1 MPTSLARRVKVHDD
15 IELHASPPRISS
27 MRTHKIAAFLKL
39 ASRRLDLPASVQAFS
54 AAVLFLLPFLFTVAL
69 TAFAQTP
76 AAAPQPNFSGKW
88 AGHFDIT
95 TPDGVQ
101 NDTAVLIL
109 KQDGA
114 VITGSAGANEGQQ
127 SEIKSGKADGAGIQF
142 AIDVHGSPVI
152 FRLHLDADHLKGD
165 ASGDKLTAKIDV
177 TRAGAPVAQS
187 ASPAPALFAEIA
199 HMDSVLFDAY
209 NQRDLEK
216 LKTLFT
222 PDLEFYHD
230 RGGLTRYQEN
240 MDSFKK
246 TFDGPAVM
254 RRELAEGTLEVYP
267 LKGFGAVE
275 IGIHRFYTTDPGQ
288 KERLTATAKFLH
300 VWQQKDGEWKLA
312 RVISYDHH

>member
-1 MPTSLARRVKVHDD
+1 ML
-15 IELHASPPRISS
+15 
-27 MRTHKIAAFLKL
+27 THKIAASFK
-39 ASRRLDLPASVQAFS
+39 PAFS
-54 AAVLFLLPFLFTVAL
+54 RNDRKTSVAAFSEIALCLFFLLSAAAL
-69 TAFAQTP
+69 TAAAQTP
-76 AAAPQPNFSGKW
+76 AAAPPPNFSGKW

-95 TPDGVQ
+95 APDGSIQ
-101 NDTAVLIL
+101 NDAAVLIL

-114 VITGSAGANEGQQ
+114 VIAGSAGENEGQQ
-127 SEIKSGKADGAGIQF
+127 SEIKSGKADGSEIQF
-142 AIDVHGSPVI
+142 TIDSQGAPMI
-152 FRLHLDADHLKGD
+152 FHLHLDADHLKGD
-165 ASGDKLTAKIDV
+165 ASSGKMSARVDV
-177 TRAGAPVAQS
+177 TRAGATAAQS
-187 ASPAPALFAEIA
+187 SSPPALFNEIA
-199 HMDSVLFDAY
+199 HMDSVLFNAY

-216 LKTLFT
+216 IKTLFA

-246 TFDGPAVM
+246 TFEGPALM

-267 LKGFGAVE
+267 LKGYGAVE

-288 KERLTATAKFLH
+288 KERLTATAKFIH